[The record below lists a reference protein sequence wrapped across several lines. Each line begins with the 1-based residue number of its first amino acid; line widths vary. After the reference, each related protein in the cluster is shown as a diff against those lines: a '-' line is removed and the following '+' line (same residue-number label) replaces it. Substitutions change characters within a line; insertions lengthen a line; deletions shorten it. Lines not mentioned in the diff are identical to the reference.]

1 MKLWVISASTGGGH
15 DMRAFAL
22 RDWWHKRG
30 GVCEVYHPLES
41 SFMGYRVGCQL
52 YNFIQRK
59 LPLLHHGYFHFLELA
74 SMHKKPHLIIGSKK
88 FLTAYNNF
96 SPQVIV
102 STHAHLNHG
111 YFELARNNSV
121 SFPRFVV
128 YCGELA
134 DGVGFSKHWVNEKV
148 DLFVSP
154 YKEGC
159 IAAENRGMPL
169 SKCLVAG
176 PLLRE
181 PFYKES
187 QPFDKKKILNK
198 YNLDSTLPIFLL
210 GTGANGVNHHLSIIR
225 AINKAQIKCQIIAL
239 CGRDHETFNKV
250 KKLSSFVSLKI
261 IPLPVVGASQMV
273 DLLRVATFMIA
284 RPGAGLTTEAI
295 VTGCPMI
302 FDLSGGCMPQES
314 NNLNFWR
321 SRTGSI
327 VSFYSVSKLIKIIQS
342 NQQIPRLKIPLNDSP
357 SLLLNNLSILAR

>member
-187 QPFDKKKILNK
+187 QPFDKKKI
-198 YNLDSTLPIFLL
+198 S
-210 GTGANGVNHHLSIIR
+210 
-225 AINKAQIKCQIIAL
+225 
-239 CGRDHETFNKV
+239 
-250 KKLSSFVSLKI
+250 
-261 IPLPVVGASQMV
+261 M
-273 DLLRVATFMIA
+273 
-284 RPGAGLTTEAI
+284 
-295 VTGCPMI
+295 
-302 FDLSGGCMPQES
+302 
-314 NNLNFWR
+314 
-321 SRTGSI
+321 
-327 VSFYSVSKLIKIIQS
+327 
-342 NQQIPRLKIPLNDSP
+342 SP
-357 SLLLNNLSILAR
+357 